1 MILRGIPIRDGR
13 LEGVVVVAE
22 APASASTPTPLERAW
37 SHSAAILVG
46 PVTTLRRVLEGLRDL
61 KAALV
66 LTDVEAPARLLRGIP
81 VPTVGGL
88 PADLFSEGDRARLDG
103 STGTVDLPGVTEVHV
118 VTAFLRRPD
127 GKVLLLK
134 RSKQVG
140 SGRGLWAGVSGFVE
154 AVPPEAQARI
164 EVEEETGIAR
174 DLPKLLRAGG
184 EVRARQENRCW
195 VVHPFLLGV
204 PEVAV
209 RLDWEHTES
218 EWVDPSVLADRPTVP
233 KLAEAF
239 VEVTAR
245 ERVEKRPSRTK
256 R

>member
-1 MILRGIPIRDGR
+1 MLLRGIPIRDGSF
-13 LEGVVVVAE
+13 EGVVVVAD
-22 APASASTPTPLERAW
+22 APTSASIPSLLERAM

-46 PVTTLRRVLEGLRDL
+46 PATTLRRVLEGLRDRN
-61 KAALV
+61 AALV
-66 LTDVEAPARLLRGIP
+66 LTEGEAPAALLRGRP

-88 PADLFSEGDRARLDG
+88 PADLFRDGDRARLDG
-103 STGTVDLPGVTEVHV
+103 STGVVELAEVTEVHV

-127 GKVLLLK
+127 GRFLLLK
-134 RSKQVG
+134 RSNRVG
-140 SGRGLWAGVSGFVE
+140 SGRGLWAGVSGFME
-154 AVPPEAQARI
+154 DVPPEAQARI

-174 DLPKLLRAGG
+174 DLPKLVRAGS
-184 EVRARQENRCW
+184 EVRARQEHRCW
-195 VVHPFLLGV
+195 VVHPFLLDV

-239 VEVTAR
+239 FEVTTP
-245 ERVEKRPSRTK
+245 EPGEQRPSRTK